1 MDGLIVIDK
10 PPGLTSHDVVLRIRK
25 IIKGKKTGHCG
36 TLDPDATGILLIAVG
51 RATRLF
57 PFLSG
62 HDKTYRGT
70 IRFGFSTDTYDA
82 SGRPTSA
89 ESSEYPDENT
99 LQRAMRQF
107 EGRIFQNP
115 PPYSAKKLGGQP
127 SYKLARAS
135 REVLLKPQEVTIYR
149 FELETFRPPLANF
162 VAECSS
168 GTYIRALAHDLG
180 KLLGCGAHLAGLRRT
195 ASGEFR
201 LADAHSLDEFRSKA
215 ESGDWQGLMIPIE
228 ELFPGLQAIKLNSEG
243 EKRARH
249 GNRILPGHV
258 LVLPKGWPSA
268 SSGQNPVFRLVA
280 RDGRLLALAKRSYD
294 GEGFSPFLVLSD

>member
-25 IIKGKKTGHCG
+25 IIKGEKTGHCG
-36 TLDPDATGILLIAVG
+36 TLDPDATGVLLIAVG

-82 SGRPTSA
+82 AGRPTSA
-89 ESSEYPDENT
+89 ESQEYPDENA
-99 LQRAMRQF
+99 LRRAMRQF
-107 EGRIFQNP
+107 EGSIVQNP

-135 REVLLKPQEVTIYR
+135 REVILRPQEVTIYR

-168 GTYIRALAHDLG
+168 GTYMRALAHDLG

-195 ASGEFR
+195 ASGEFG
-201 LADAHSLDEFRSKA
+201 LADAHSLDDFRSKA
-215 ESGDWQGLMIPIE
+215 ESGNWQGLIIPIE
-228 ELFPGLQAIKLNSEG
+228 ELFPGLQTIKLNSEG
-243 EKRARH
+243 ENRARH

-258 LVLPKGWPSA
+258 LAFLNGRPGA
-268 SSGQNPVFRLVA
+268 SFGQEPVFRLVS
-280 RDGRLLALAKRSYD
+280 RDGKLLALARRSYD
-294 GEGFSPFLVLSD
+294 REGFSPFLVLKD